1 MGSQS
6 AGNEKQKPDFNPVNY
21 RLIIIIMNSKEIAI
35 RISLVLLLAIAVK
48 GNAFAKD
55 ELKINGLE
63 LNYPCP
69 AIPYYYLKA
78 ELELPNPS
86 IIEVEVAVNGKVLR
100 FTNLHKKGD
109 ETDLTRPSI
118 THRPPSGAGLS
129 QDNIIYKELDVIGW
143 VKWQPGQT
151 YDVKVTVRLKK
162 SAQAS
167 ADDKFISAVKN
178 VTAPSD
184 AKVFDQAWKSYK
196 SLVLTETAGIDRKNE
211 PVEVLL
217 PFYPDEAKDLKREIR
232 VVAFDPV
239 NHELKEVVSQVYDIQ
254 KYLVEDDLAPDKN
267 GKPTRDVP
275 VWLPTVTAR
284 LSFLADVPAKSSRI
298 FLVYYNNENALT
310 QVYRT
315 DLIVQGE
322 EPGLRIE
329 NDLISAVLHPASGH
343 LDQLSLKKRSDYPM
357 YHHKETNGAIHWNP
371 EIYTPPRPWT
381 HTSDWDPPQNVNSY
395 TGPVMAMTEVFG
407 NLRDIPEVDASVRYE
422 FFPGKPYFISST
434 TLRINETVHTIAVRN
449 AEIVIKRELITH
461 AAWYDVIRD
470 KVIAY
475 DVTDMPDLTDL
486 VMEAD
491 IPWITFYN
499 EKEGIG
505 FAGIQ
510 LSYANAGL
518 ESSPRLLN
526 PFFYITGGPW
536 IYWARALSL
545 SFLSSNMQ
553 QMIPAMKGN
562 VFSEKWA
569 YLIYETDK
577 GAEPYAPV
585 LKWKEALTN
594 PLRIRLVEEVDD
606 RVSKTVTE
614 LFVGE
619 GKSGWEGRDTKKH

>member
-1 MGSQS
+1 MKIFIG
-6 AGNEKQKPDFNPVNY
+6 
-21 RLIIIIMNSKEIAI
+21 IIKVL
-35 RISLVLLLAIAVK
+35 LVLLFSFTLK
-48 GNAFAKD
+48 EPLSGKD
-55 ELKINGLE
+55 DLKINNLE
-63 LNYPCP
+63 LNLPCP
-69 AIPYYYLKA
+69 AIPYYHLKA
-78 ELELPNPS
+78 DLELPSPS
-86 IIEVEVAVNGKVLR
+86 IIEVEVTVNGKVLR
-100 FTNLHKKGD
+100 YTNLHKKS
-109 ETDLTRPSI
+109 EEIDLTRPVI

-129 QDNIIYKELDVIGW
+129 QDNIVYKDVEVIGW
-143 VKWQPGQT
+143 VKWQPRQT
-151 YDVKVTVRLKK
+151 YEIKVSVRLKK
-162 SAQAS
+162 AAQTS
-167 ADDKFISAVKN
+167 PDDKLISSVKSI
-178 VTAPSD
+178 TAPAD
-184 AKVFDQAWKSYK
+184 VKVFDQAWKNYK

-211 PVEVLL
+211 PVDVLL

-232 VVAFDPV
+232 VVAFDPMTS
-239 NHELKEVVSQVYDIQ
+239 ELNEVPSQVYDIQ

-284 LSFLADVPAKSSRI
+284 VSFLADVPARSSRI

-310 QVYRT
+310 KVYET
-315 DLIVQGE
+315 DLTVKGE
-322 EPGLRIE
+322 QPGLQIE
-329 NDLISAVLHPASGH
+329 NDQITAVLHPASGH
-343 LDQLSLKKRSDYPM
+343 LDQLALKKRSDFPL

-381 HTSDWDPPQNVNSY
+381 HTSDWDPPQNVKSSS
-395 TGPVMAMTEVFG
+395 GPVMVLTEVWG

-422 FFPGKPYFISST
+422 FYPGKPYFISST
-434 TLRINETVHTIAVRN
+434 LLRINETVHTIAVRN
-449 AEIVIKRELITH
+449 AEMVIKRELITH

-475 DVTDMPDLTDL
+475 DVTGMPDLTDL
-486 VMEAD
+486 IMEAD
-491 IPWITFYN
+491 VPWITFYN

-518 ESSPRLLN
+518 ESPPRLLN

-577 GAEPYAPV
+577 GSEPYAPV
-585 LKWKEALTN
+585 LKWKEILTN

-606 RVSKTVTE
+606 RVSRTVTE

-619 GKSGWEGRDTKKH
+619 GKSGWEGRDTKRH

>member
-1 MGSQS
+1 VVPSYYKNQ
-6 AGNEKQKPDFNPVNY
+6 NN
-21 RLIIIIMNSKEIAI
+21 IIMKNVNQKHSYLKIGLALLFALSV
-35 RISLVLLLAIAVK
+35 SLTS
-48 GNAFAKD
+48 FAKD
-55 ELKINGLE
+55 ELKINSLE

-78 ELELPNPS
+78 DLELPNPS
-86 IIEVEVAVNGKVLR
+86 IIEVELSVNGKTLR
-100 FTNLHKKGD
+100 YTTLHKKGE
-109 ETDLTRPSI
+109 ETDLSKPVI

-129 QDNIIYKELDVIGW
+129 QDNIVYKDLEVIGW
-143 VKWQPGQT
+143 VKWQPAQR

-162 SAQAS
+162 SAQGS
-167 ADDKFISAVKN
+167 PTDRFISAVKS
-178 VTAPSD
+178 VTAPAD
-184 AKVFDQAWKSYK
+184 ARVFDPAWKNYK
-196 SLVLTETAGIDRKNE
+196 SVVLTETAGIDRKNE
-211 PVEVLL
+211 PVDVLL
-217 PFYPDEAKDLKREIR
+217 AFYPDEATDLKREIR
-232 VVAFDPV
+232 VMAFDPDSRD
-239 NHELKEVVSQVYDIQ
+239 LKEVPSQVYDFQ
-254 KYLVEDDLAPDKN
+254 KYLVEDDLAPDEN
-267 GKPTRDVP
+267 GRPTRDMP
-275 VWLPTVTAR
+275 VWLPTVTAKV
-284 LSFLADVPAKSSRI
+284 SFLADVPARSSRI
-298 FLVYYNNENALT
+298 FLIYYNNEEALSR
-310 QVYRT
+310 VYRT
-315 DLIVQGE
+315 DLVVQGE
-322 EPGLRIE
+322 EPGLQIE

-343 LDQLSLKKRSDYPM
+343 LDQLSLKKRADFPL

-381 HTSDWDPPQNVNSY
+381 HTSDWDPPQNVHSLS
-395 TGPVMAMTEVFG
+395 GPVMTMTEVWG

-434 TLRINETVHTIAVRN
+434 VLRINETVHTIAVRN
-449 AEIVIKRELITH
+449 AEMVLKRELITH

-470 KVIAY
+470 KVINF

-486 VMEAD
+486 IMEAD
-491 IPWITFYN
+491 VPWITFYN

-518 ESSPRLLN
+518 ESAPRLLN

-577 GAEPYAPV
+577 GPEPYAPV
-585 LKWKEALTN
+585 LKWKETLTN

-619 GKSGWEGRDTKKH
+619 GRSGWEGRETKRH

>member
-1 MGSQS
+1 MKLRNILAGS
-6 AGNEKQKPDFNPVNY
+6 A
-21 RLIIIIMNSKEIAI
+21 LL
-35 RISLVLLLAIAVK
+35 SLFVLPVK
-48 GNAFAKD
+48 GAAPSKD
-55 ELKINGLE
+55 ELKITGIE

-69 AIPYYYLKA
+69 AIPYYYLQA
-78 ELELPNPS
+78 GLELPNPS

-100 FTNLHKKGD
+100 YTNLHKKGD
-109 ETDLTRPSI
+109 EIDLTRPVI

-129 QDNIIYKELDVIGW
+129 QDNIVYKDLDVIGW

-151 YDVKVTVRLKK
+151 YDIRITVRLKK
-162 SAQAS
+162 SAQGS
-167 ADDKFISAVKN
+167 PEDKFISSVKS
-178 VTAPSD
+178 VTAPRE
-184 AKVFDQAWKSYK
+184 ARVFDTAWKSYK

-211 PVEVLL
+211 PVDVLL
-217 PFYPDEAKDLKREIR
+217 AFYPDEAKDLKREIR
-232 VVAFDPV
+232 VVAFDPET
-239 NHELKEVVSQVYDIQ
+239 HDLREVVSQVYDIQ
-254 KYLVEDDLAPDKN
+254 KYLVEDDLAPDKD
-267 GKPTRDVP
+267 GKPTRNMP

-284 LSFLADVPAKSSRI
+284 LSFLADVPARASRI
-298 FLVYYNNENALT
+298 FMVYYNNENALSKI
-310 QVYRT
+310 YKT
-315 DLIVQGE
+315 DLVVQGE
-322 EPGLRIE
+322 EPGLQIDNE
-329 NDLISAVLHPASGH
+329 LISAVLHPASGH
-343 LDQLSLKKRSDYPM
+343 LDQLTLKKRPEFPL

-381 HTSDWDPPQNVNSY
+381 HTSDWDPPQNVRST
-395 TGPVMAMTEVFG
+395 TGPVMAQTEVWG

-422 FFPGKPYFISST
+422 FYPGKPYFISST
-434 TLRINETVHTIAVRN
+434 VLRINETVHTIAVRN
-449 AEIVIKRELITH
+449 AEMVIKRELITH
-461 AAWYDVIRD
+461 AAWFDVIRN
-470 KVIAY
+470 KVVTY
-475 DVTDMPDLTDL
+475 DVTGMPDLTDL
-486 VMEAD
+486 IMEAD

-499 EKEGIG
+499 EKDGIG

-518 ESSPRLLN
+518 ESAPRLLN

-577 GAEPYAPV
+577 GPEPYAPV
-585 LKWKEALTN
+585 LKWKDALTN

-619 GKSGWEGRDTKKH
+619 GKSGWEGRETKRH